1 MQRFG
6 FSLHV
11 RKLRRKNSSESFR
24 ERAIWK
30 ITDEKGFHSIGRS
43 QVEDIALMHAE
54 LSEAVE
60 EIRADNIPHYTL
72 NGKPEGVAVE
82 LIDCIIRILD
92 SLRQH
97 YSELD
102 IDEIMN
108 EKIEYNAGRPIL
120 HGKRL

>member
-1 MQRFG
+1 MS
-6 FSLHV
+6 SLNEYAE
-11 RKLRRKNSSESFR
+11 L
-24 ERAIWK
+24 IWK
-30 ITDEKGFHSIGRS
+30 ITDENGFHSIGRS